1 MIRVSSIFSQ
11 MLQLFSRHEFEQA
24 VFEHRPS
31 VMPAGSVAGASSN
44 LVHKLN
50 NHGSFAHGIGD
61 TLHALSSDIANREN
75 PGKARFEH
83 IRSPVQGPALLNL
96 DTGLYETFCVGR
108 ETPSKPFSVGVRRGS
123 ASATDGP

>member
-1 MIRVSSIFSQ
+1 VPELSSILLRIRTFDVGQSSQ
-11 MLQLFSRHEFEQA
+11 IRILLLGQ
-24 VFEHRPS
+24 
-31 VMPAGSVAGASSN
+31 N

-96 DTGLYETFCVGR
+96 DTGLDETFCVGR